1 MKVLAMTIAAGAA
14 LCSLM
19 AVPASAIPM
28 SDLAAAASDLALD
41 QSVRSTRQY
50 QRYRV
55 RGSGTI
61 TAMEQTAPATAT
73 DQTPPAIRKAGWWPD
88 ACSNGYWR

>member
-14 LCSLM
+14 LCNLM

-41 QSVRSTRQY
+41 QSVRSARHHY
-50 QRYRV
+50 RYRS
-55 RGSGTI
+55 RSSYGYG
-61 TAMEQTAPATAT
+61 
-73 DQTPPAIRKAGWWPD
+73 AG
-88 ACSNGYWR
+88 CYGYGYGPSSPCYP